1 MFAKIKKT
9 ALFAIMGIM
18 VIAPANL
25 VIAGGKVVLYSAH
38 KQAIIDAMIPRFEA
52 KTGIKAEVIKAGLEI
67 SSIVPMPSAI
77 IHRQM

>member
-25 VIAGGKVVLYSAH
+25 VIAGWKGCTL
-38 KQAIIDAMIPRFEA
+38 
-52 KTGIKAEVIKAGLEI
+52 
-67 SSIVPMPSAI
+67 
-77 IHRQM
+77 

>member
-9 ALFAIMGIM
+9 VLFAIMGIM

-38 KQAIIDAMIPRFEA
+38 KQAIIDAMIP
-52 KTGIKAEVIKAGLEI
+52 
-67 SSIVPMPSAI
+67 
-77 IHRQM
+77 